1 MIVFVYI
8 KITYKFNVA
17 FIYVLGYNILI
28 DKWAVR
34 YLMNINVGDVI
45 QMKKNHPCGENT
57 FTVKRIGMDF
67 KICCNGCG
75 HEVMLPR
82 KTVEKNIKKILASNG
97 ENN

>member
-1 MIVFVYI
+1 M
-8 KITYKFNVA
+8 VA
-17 FIYVLGYNILI
+17 ALQ
-28 DKWAVR
+28 
-34 YLMNINVGDVI
+34 INVGDII
-45 QMKKNHPCGENT
+45 QMKKKHPCGSNI

-82 KTVEKNIKKILASNG
+82 KSVEKSIKKIINFNG

>member
-1 MIVFVYI
+1 
-8 KITYKFNVA
+8 
-17 FIYVLGYNILI
+17 
-28 DKWAVR
+28 
-34 YLMNINVGDVI
+34 MNINVGDVI
-45 QMKKNHPCGENT
+45 QMKKNHPCGSNL

-82 KTVEKNIKKILASNG
+82 KAAEKSIKKILVLGG

>member
-1 MIVFVYI
+1 MQ
-8 KITYKFNVA
+8 
-17 FIYVLGYNILI
+17 
-28 DKWAVR
+28 
-34 YLMNINVGDVI
+34 INVGDII
-45 QMKKNHPCGENT
+45 QMKKKHPCGSNI

-82 KTVEKNIKKILASNG
+82 KSVEKSIKKIINFNG

>member
-1 MIVFVYI
+1 MH
-8 KITYKFNVA
+8 T
-17 FIYVLGYNILI
+17 LQ
-28 DKWAVR
+28 
-34 YLMNINVGDVI
+34 INVGDIV
-45 QMKKNHPCGENT
+45 QMKKKHPCGSNL

-82 KTVEKNIKKILASNG
+82 KSVEKSIKKIINSNG